1 MIEKDIF
8 DLDEIEF
15 ENKINKLLESVTDTE
30 LLEELID
37 NGLIL
42 YNRKRKE

>member
-37 NGLIL
+37 NGLIP